1 MISGV
6 HTDGFFHSDSIPP
19 IRTVLLTSCTYL
31 VITSLESIQVE
42 KASRGT
48 PPPKKKLPSVRNESI
63 LKNWRMSMSFLR
75 MKAWSFKS
83 PQAVRPNDYRLVHV
97 WVHGGPSGQRH
108 RPRGAMPFWRT
119 RPWRRSDCWVLTHFS
134 LAMKVGTKE
143 SVKKSPTRQIQGIVV
158 PICLTCSKN
167 KKTSSSH
174 STYHFLTCSPLINP
188 ATLELLNE
196 SSLEPRQPVLSSQTK
211 T

>member
-1 MISGV
+1 ME
-6 HTDGFFHSDSIPP
+6 P
-19 IRTVLLTSCTYL
+19 
-31 VITSLESIQVE
+31 
-42 KASRGT
+42 

-174 STYHFLTCSPLINP
+174 STYHFLTRSPLINP